1 MDDASKQGVDAQV
14 GRTRAALALIGMVAA
29 QRPDTLQHNLD
40 TLLQA
45 GNDEVHARC

>member
-1 MDDASKQGVDAQV
+1 MQV

-45 GNDEVHARC
+45 SSQALHDVC